1 MSCTRCVPRALRSLR
16 SRTNARLAR
25 QESGEHIDVIL
36 VGTGSEVSLCID
48 AAKHAD
54 LQGKSVRVVSFP
66 SWTLFEEQSQEY
78 KYVVRCACI
87 NKQVPLNG
95 ANKTGWHAIG

>member
-1 MSCTRCVPRALRSLR
+1 
-16 SRTNARLAR
+16 LAR

-78 KYVVRCACI
+78 KYVVRVSTSRCYRTELTRVA
-87 NKQVPLNG
+87 G
-95 ANKTGWHAIG
+95 ATG